1 MIYLL
6 GGIILVLIGFSII
19 LMQNIKSLKN
29 ENLKLKKIIELK
41 TESIE
46 NYKASRVAVK
56 DVLENLSVS
65 QKVMKLLDEGIDK
78 EEIAKRLDIPM
89 SKVELVIKFDKI
101 KKDKT
106 LDE

>member
-6 GGIILVLIGFSII
+6 IGVAVILAGFAMVQ
-19 LMQNIKSLKN
+19 LQTIKSLKN

-41 TESIE
+41 TQSIE
-46 NYKASRVAVK
+46 NYKASRVTIR

-65 QKVMKLLDEGIDK
+65 QKVMKLLNEGLNE

-101 KKDKT
+101 KKDKI

>member
-1 MIYLL
+1 
-6 GGIILVLIGFSII
+6 
-19 LMQNIKSLKN
+19 MQNIKSLKN

>member
-1 MIYLL
+1 
-6 GGIILVLIGFSII
+6 
-19 LMQNIKSLKN
+19 
-29 ENLKLKKIIELK
+29 LKLKKIIELK

-89 SKVELVIKFDKI
+89 NKVELVIKFDKI

>member
-1 MIYLL
+1 MYLL
-6 GGIILVLIGFSII
+6 IGVAVVLVGFAMVQ
-19 LMQNIKSLKN
+19 MQTIKSLKN

-65 QKVMKLLDEGIDK
+65 QKVMKLLDEGVNK
-78 EEIAKRLDIPM
+78 EDIAKRLDIPM